1 MTDTLHIICLDAPSP
16 PDYGGAIDMFYK
28 IEALAAAGT
37 KIILHYFDYK
47 RDRNSFG
54 LNDICKEVHAYKRNK
69 GFIEHLKR
77 KPFIVSSRINE
88 DLVKRL
94 NQDDLPVLFE
104 GLHTT
109 GILPYLKNNKRKT
122 LVRMHNN
129 EAVYYQQLAKTESN
143 NILKKLYYKLESF
156 KLKGYQN
163 QLDRNIPLA
172 CISVADVNEF
182 KSTGF
187 TRAFHLPAFIP
198 FSNVSI
204 KSNTGDFCLYHGN
217 LSIVENSKVALWLI
231 KHVFSTNNIPLVIA
245 GRNIP
250 QEVKSSAKTLSH
262 ISLIENPSKEEMD
275 ELIKNAQV
283 HVLPSFNA
291 TGIKLKL
298 INALLR
304 GRHCI
309 VNHQAL
315 EGSGLEP
322 YCHIAHTATE
332 FIRIIQEL
340 MKKPL
345 ELDETEKRKEILEVY
360 DNSKNAR
367 QINAYLL

>member
-1 MTDTLHIICLDAPSP
+1 MTDTLHIVCLDAPSP
-16 PDYGGAIDMFYK
+16 PDYGGAIDMYYK
-28 IEALAAAGT
+28 IEALAATGT

-47 RDRNSFG
+47 IERNSFG
-54 LNDICKEVHAYKRNK
+54 LNDICKEVYAYKRNRH
-69 GFIEHLKR
+69 FIEHLKR
-77 KPFIVSSRINE
+77 KPYIVSSRIND

-94 NQDDLPVLFE
+94 NKDDLPVLFE

-109 GILPYLKNNKRKT
+109 GILPYLKNKKRKI

-143 NILKKLYYKLESF
+143 NILKKLYYKLESL
-156 KLKGYQN
+156 KLESYQN
-163 QLDRNIPLA
+163 QLDKNIPLG
-172 CISVADVNEF
+172 CISIADMNEF
-182 KSTGF
+182 KSVGF

-217 LSIVENSKVALWLI
+217 LSIAENSKVALWLI
-231 KHVFSTNNIPLVIA
+231 KHVFSTNSIPLVIA

-250 QEVKSSAKTLSH
+250 HEVKSYAKPFSH
-262 ISLIENPSKEEMD
+262 ISLIENPSNEEMD
-275 ELIKNAQV
+275 EFIINAQV

-291 TGIKLKL
+291 TGVKLKL

-309 VNHQAL
+309 VNHQAV
-315 EGSGLEP
+315 EGSELEP
-322 YCHIAHTATE
+322 YCHIANTPSE
-332 FIRIIQEL
+332 FISFVRIL
-340 MKKPL
+340 MQKPI
-345 ELDETEKRKEILEVY
+345 EVEEKEKRKEILEVY

-367 QINAYLL
+367 LINAYLQ